1 MKVGRFLLHTY
12 QNGMQLDFAFS
23 ETNQIY
29 LTVLVVD
36 TTPAKNIIKQGG
48 QALLQCTL
56 DAIITFSNAHLMQS
70 TLNKLGVLACNS
82 NTT

>member
-1 MKVGRFLLHTY
+1 
-12 QNGMQLDFAFS
+12 MQLDFAFS